1 MTTRSK
7 MSIYVSN
14 LPLELTENEL
24 RQEFSVFGEVKAVNL
39 ITDTFTGS
47 RQPRMY
53 AFVEMEERSEGEAAI
68 LQLQGKEI
76 MGREIEVIAALPL
89 SSEKD
94 RKAFYRTKHSWTK
107 TRKQPGF
114 SA

>member
-14 LPLELTENEL
+14 LPLELTEDEL
-24 RQEFSVFGEVKAVNL
+24 RQEFSVFGQVTAVNL

-68 LQLQGKEI
+68 LNLKGKEI
-76 MGREIEVIAALPL
+76 MGRQLEVIAALPL

-94 RKAFYRTKHSWTK
+94 RKQFYRAKHSWTK
-107 TRKQPGF
+107 TKRQPGY
-114 SA
+114 ST

>member
-1 MTTRSK
+1 MTTKSK

-14 LPLELTENEL
+14 LPLELTEDEL

-53 AFVEMEERSEGEAAI
+53 AFVEMEERSEGEVAI
-68 LQLQGKEI
+68 LKLRGKEI
-76 MGREIEVIAALPL
+76 MGRQIEVIAALPL

-94 RKAFYRTKHSWTK
+94 RKQFYRAKHSWMK
-107 TRKQPGF
+107 TRKHPGY
-114 SA
+114 SI

>member
-1 MTTRSK
+1 

-14 LPLELTENEL
+14 LPLELTEAEL
-24 RQEFSVFGEVKAVNL
+24 RQEFSVFGQVKAVNL

-53 AFVEMEERSEGEAAI
+53 AFVEMEDRAEGEDA
-68 LQLQGKEI
+68 LLSLQGKEI
-76 MGREIEVIAALPL
+76 KGRQIEVIAALPL

-94 RKAFYRTKHSWTK
+94 RKQFYRTKHSHIK
-107 TRKQPGF
+107 TRRQPGY
-114 SA
+114 ST